1 MVVALL
7 VSVDGGGGGKSIY
20 SRRQLLTISSPKNV
34 PNCSTFC
41 NCDGIREFIE
51 FDLSLM
57 QLLTLLVLFG
67 VDDGLIL
74 LLTLLL
80 LLLMLLFILLFLL
93 LLILSL
99 FIVLLIDVAG
109 DDEED
114 FELICCNCC
123 CSGVATA
130 AGIDPVIQRVVCFW
144 FLYEYRYLSIDE

>member
-80 LLLMLLFILLFLL
+80 LFILLLFLL
-93 LLILSL
+93 LLLLSL

-130 AGIDPVIQRVVCFW
+130 AGIDPVIQRVVCW
-144 FLYEYRYLSIDE
+144 LVLV